1 MRENIFYWSPCL
13 NPVGTV
19 KSTINSAISLKKF
32 NKSYDVSIINACG
45 EWDQYKETLNKN
57 SINLIDLHFK
67 YYKILPKTGFLGSR
81 FSYIVIFILSF
92 FPLFFL
98 LKKHKPNKIILHLIT
113 SLPLIL
119 LKLFKF
125 KTEFVLRI
133 SGYPKLNIVRK
144 FFWKNISKKIRIITC
159 PTLDLKKDLEN
170 LKIFDKKNLHYLPDA
185 IIKIRNLKTEKTPVD
200 LSLAKKKRV
209 ILAAGRLTKQKNFTY
224 LIEEFSE
231 FLKFNDNFVLFILGD
246 GEDKEK
252 LIKLID
258 KKKLTEKIFLLGFR
272 ENVYNYM
279 KNCELFILS
288 SLWEE
293 VGFVIIEAAMCNAYI
308 ISSDCPNGPKEFL
321 NNGKNGLLF
330 RSNYKK
336 SLSKI
341 LKDYCLLDKN
351 KIFSDKVSLK
361 RNAGKYTM
369 FQHYLALDRLL
380 KL

>member
-185 IIKIRNLKTEKTPVD
+185 IIKIRNLKTEKIPVD

-224 LIEEFSE
+224 LIDEFSE

-246 GEDKEK
+246 GEEKEK

-258 KKKLTEKIFLLGFR
+258 KKKLKEKIFLLGFKK
-272 ENVYNYM
+272 NVYNYM
-279 KNCELFILS
+279 NNCEIFILS

-293 VGFVIIEAAMCNAYI
+293 VGFVIVEAAMCNAYI

-321 NNGKNGLLF
+321 NNGKNGLLYKN
-330 RSNYKK
+330 NYKK
-336 SLSKI
+336 SLSKT
-341 LKDYCLLDKN
+341 LKDYCSLDKN

-361 RNAGKYTM
+361 KNAGKYTM